1 MVESNEINLRVVER
15 GVGETLACGSGAC
28 AAALCGVKN
37 GLLNSP
43 TKVNFKKGH
52 VIVDVNLEENSF
64 KLTGGATYKEK
75 SIKISL

>member
-1 MVESNEINLRVVER
+1 MVESNEIDLRVVER

-37 GLLNSP
+37 GLLDSP
-43 TKVNFKKGH
+43 TKVNFEKGH
-52 VIVDVNLEENSF
+52 VLVDVYLEENSF